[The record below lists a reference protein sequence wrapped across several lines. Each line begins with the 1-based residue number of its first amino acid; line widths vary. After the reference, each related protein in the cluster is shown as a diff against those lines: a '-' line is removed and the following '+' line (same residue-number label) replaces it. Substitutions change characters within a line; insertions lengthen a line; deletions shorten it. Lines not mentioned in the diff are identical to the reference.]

1 MSYPEISVFFVQAH
15 TKTFASDFARW
26 AAANGIAVDTV
37 AYTRDKLREEEIR
50 YGNTTSSDVA
60 TTTKWKSGNAIRKP
74 QKDSSDPNT
83 NIYDAWG
90 ITAIGADKAQR
101 TNVAYKPTLTG
112 VIDSGIEDDN
122 PDLQGQV
129 SSTYSVDCT
138 VNGIPQ
144 QEPTPRRDVLYG
156 GLPRVTTTTCTALT
170 FQAPSQHPTMAAAS
184 MA

>member
-1 MSYPEISVFFVQAH
+1 M
-15 TKTFASDFARW
+15 
-26 AAANGIAVDTV
+26 GIPH
-37 AYTRDKLREEEIR
+37 LP
-50 YGNTTSSDVA
+50 TSRQH
-60 TTTKWKSGNAIRKP
+60 KWKSGNAIRKP

-122 PDLQGQV
+122 ADLQGQV

-144 QEPTPRRDVLYG
+144 QGTDSSTGRPVWWPTA
-156 GLPRVTTTTCTALT
+156 VTTTTCTALT